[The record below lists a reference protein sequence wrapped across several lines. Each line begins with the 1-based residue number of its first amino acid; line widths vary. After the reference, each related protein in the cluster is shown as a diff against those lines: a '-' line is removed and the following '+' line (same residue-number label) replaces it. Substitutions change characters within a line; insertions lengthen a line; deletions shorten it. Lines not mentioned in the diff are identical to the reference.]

1 MVAAD
6 LLFCSKN
13 VLTAAEVARYMGI
26 SQSYLYKLTSR
37 GEIPH
42 YKPNGKLCYFN
53 RAELEQWLM
62 RNRAATQSEI
72 SEQANLYCMKQGGGR
87 RWERKINARSRY

>member
-1 MVAAD
+1 MKEDLKQVADMVAAD

-72 SEQANLYCMKQGGGR
+72 SEQANLYCMKQGGR
-87 RWERKINARSRY
+87 